1 MRSLFFRT
9 LSVSLSLILVLLW
22 SASSMAQRGGGDRGG
37 RGGGGER
44 GGPGGGFGGGPPGG
58 GFGGR
63 GGGDRG
69 GFGGSRGGFD
79 PSAMISRLDR
89 NGNGT
94 IDPEENTGFAAA
106 MISRLAQR
114 DPSID
119 TSKPI
124 PISKLS
130 ASVSAAAASRGG
142 GERGGPPSSTPASS
156 EPELLVPDFSPDV
169 EPALPEGFGAIN
181 DALFSVKV
189 EDRDIKEGEER
200 IRRYDRNKD
209 GKLSA
214 EELRAGRWSDDP
226 MQYDRN
232 KDGMLTATELASR
245 YANRRV
251 AEEERRQQWSSRG
264 GSSWGRGNSTGG
276 SPWSRSGGND
286 GWSKSGDKDKKKKEE
301 RFGDAKSYRFS
312 EAGGSSRAEL
322 PAFLARMDKNGDN
335 QVVMAEFSQKWN
347 ASTLKEFLKW
357 DLNND
362 GVIIASESNA
372 ALNSGARVNDDV
384 ISSASRSNSGSS
396 SGSSRSSRGGASS
409 TPRTPKPSGVAK
421 SNAAD
426 PEVLAWAE
434 KMIKKYDKNGDG
446 ELTKDEQAK
455 MFIKPP
461 PEADA
466 NGDGVL
472 NVQEYAQFRANS
484 RK

>member
-1 MRSLFFRT
+1 
-9 LSVSLSLILVLLW
+9 
-22 SASSMAQRGGGDRGG
+22 MAQRGGGDRGG

-44 GGPGGGFGGGPPGG
+44 GGFGGGPGGGAPGG

-63 GGGDRG
+63 GGGDRGGFGGSRG

-142 GERGGPPSSTPASS
+142 GDRGGPPSSTPASS

-169 EPALPEGFGAIN
+169 APALPEGFGAIN

-200 IRRYDRNKD
+200 IRRYDRDKD

-232 KDGMLTATELASR
+232 KDGKLTATELASR

-251 AEEERRQQWSSRG
+251 AEEERRQQYSGRG

-276 SPWSRSGGND
+276 SPWSRGGGND
-286 GWSKSGDKDKKKKEE
+286 GWSKSGDKDKKKEEE
-301 RFGDAKSYRFS
+301 RFGDAKSYRFT
-312 EAGGSSRAEL
+312 EGGSSSRAEL

-335 QVVMAEFSQKWN
+335 QVMMAEFSQKWN

-372 ALNSGARVNDDV
+372 ALNAGARVNDDV
-384 ISSASRSNSGSS
+384 LSSASRSSSGSS
-396 SGSSRSSRGGASS
+396 SGSSRSSRGGDSRSASS

-446 ELTKDEQAK
+446 ELTKDEQSK

>member
-1 MRSLFFRT
+1 MRSLLFRI
-9 LSVSLSLILVLLW
+9 LSVGLSLALVVFW
-22 SASSMAQRGGGDRGG
+22 SSFSMAQPGGGDRGG
-37 RGGGGER
+37 RGER
-44 GGPGGGFGGGPPGG
+44 GGFGGGAPGG
-58 GFGGR
+58 GFDGR

-142 GERGGPPSSTPASS
+142 GDRGGPPSSAPASS

-169 EPALPEGFGAIN
+169 EPAMPEGFGAIN

-214 EELRAGRWSDDP
+214 EELRAGRWSDNP

-251 AEEERRQQWSSRG
+251 AEEERRQQYSGRG
-264 GSSWGRGNSTGG
+264 GSSWGRGNSTSG
-276 SPWSRSGGND
+276 SPWSRGGGND

-301 RFGDAKSYRFS
+301 RFGDAKSYRFT
-312 EAGGSSRAEL
+312 EDGGSSRAEL
-322 PAFLARMDKNGDN
+322 PSFLARMDKNGDN
-335 QVVMAEFSQKWN
+335 QVMMAEFSQKWN

-384 ISSASRSNSGSS
+384 ISSASRSSSGSS
-396 SGSSRSSRGGASS
+396 SGSSRSSRGSS
-409 TPRTPKPSGVAK
+409 SPAPRTTKPSGVAK

-426 PEVLAWAE
+426 PEVIAWAE

-446 ELTKDEQAK
+446 ELTKDEQSK